1 MASMRIPPPPAGR
14 PISKK
19 ERLARVIGSAI
30 GAAVLKPLFH
40 RAGVL
45 CITHHRIA
53 DAVAHDPDVIS
64 GRPQDLERQAAWVRR
79 HYATLSGTDV
89 ADALFGRRRLSGPAV
104 AFTFDDG
111 YADNFAAGR
120 MLMERHGIAAT
131 FFIATAFIESGL
143 LPPWDRIGF
152 ALRHTREAV
161 LAVPAIEGHGPWQI
175 ATAAYE
181 PAITQAM
188 RIYRSLPALQ
198 QPQFVDACER
208 AAGVRA
214 RPGPSPFMT
223 WDQIRQLRD
232 MGHTIGA
239 HTHTHPVLASLSA
252 DEQHGEIAESK
263 RILEAQLGG
272 PVDVFAYPY
281 GKPETTFTVQTQ
293 RAVEACGFAA
303 AFSFYGGWNAPGRTA
318 RFDVKRIK
326 VDPDTSMSMF
336 RARVVTRGHA
346 PV

>member
-1 MASMRIPPPPAGR
+1 MTSLATHPTPQPT
-14 PISKK
+14 ISKR
-19 ERLARVIGSAI
+19 ERLARVIGSPLAV
-30 GAAVLKPLFH
+30 GASKQVFR

-53 DAVAHDPDVIS
+53 EAVTHDPDVIS
-64 GRPQDLERQAAWVRR
+64 GTPDDLDRQATWVRR
-79 HYATLSGTDV
+79 HYETLSGTEAVDV
-89 ADALFGRRRLSGPAV
+89 LSGRRQLSGSAV

-131 FFIATAFIESGL
+131 FFIATAYIESGL

-152 ALRHTREAV
+152 ALRHSREGV
-161 LAVPAIEGHGPWQI
+161 VVIPAIGGQGPWQI
-175 ATAAYE
+175 PTQRYDS
-181 PAITQAM
+181 AITMAM
-188 RIYRSLPALQ
+188 GIYRWLPARQ
-198 QPQFVDACER
+198 QPLFVDACEH

-214 RPGPSPFMT
+214 VGGESPFMS
-223 WDQIRQLRD
+223 WAQIRELRD

-252 DEQHGEIAESK
+252 AEQQREIADSK
-263 RILEAQLGG
+263 RILEAQLGA

-281 GKPETTFTVQTQ
+281 GKPHTTFTVETQ
-293 RAVEACGFAA
+293 QAVEACGFSA
-303 AFSFYGGWNAPGRTA
+303 AFSFYGGWNAAGRTA
-318 RFDVKRIK
+318 VFDIRRIK
-326 VDPDTSMSMF
+326 VDTGTSMPMF
-336 RARVVTRGHA
+336 RARVATQGRA